1 MSYFLSVYFGI
12 QLLIVSLSLIGTL
25 IYRRR
30 RLAQR
35 TSQPPSGFQKTN
47 EIFIDPTTGV
57 QQQVWF
63 NPASGERFYQKVDKD
78 KG

>member
-1 MSYFLSVYFGI
+1 MSIYFAL
-12 QLLIVSLSLIGTL
+12 QLLVIIIAIISTF

-30 RLAQR
+30 RLKQR
-35 TSQPPSGFQKTN
+35 TLQPPAGFQKTN

-63 NPASGERFYQKVDKD
+63 NPSTGERFYERTDNNKK
-78 KG
+78 